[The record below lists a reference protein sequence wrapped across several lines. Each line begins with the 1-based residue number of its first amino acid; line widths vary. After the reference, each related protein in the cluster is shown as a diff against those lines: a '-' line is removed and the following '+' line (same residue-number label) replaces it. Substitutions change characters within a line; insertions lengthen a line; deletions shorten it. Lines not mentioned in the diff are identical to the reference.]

1 MLPLLPLI
9 AGQGIRLLGPQIL
22 RHLAAKEVFGLAESA
37 LASRAMPMLG
47 QALARGENFIPGTGT
62 LSKGTSMGTSP
73 LELGKLLGKA
83 DIIND
88 LAGRALVEFG
98 PKLVGM
104 AVPGLAP
111 AMQAIEFAKKAA
123 DTFTTTQ
130 NSGAFLST
138 LSKLDLSSILR
149 ASAGSNSTLLPS
161 LVDTISG
168 LTQTVATHANN
179 DRDAGAATQPAP
191 GR

>member
-1 MLPLLPLI
+1 
-9 AGQGIRLLGPQIL
+9 
-22 RHLAAKEVFGLAESA
+22 
-37 LASRAMPMLG
+37 MLG
-47 QALARGENFIPGTGT
+47 QALTRGENFIPGTGT
-62 LSKGTSMGTSP
+62 LSKGISMGTNP
-73 LELGKLLGKA
+73 MEMGKLLGKA

-98 PKLVGM
+98 PKLAGM

-111 AMQAIEFAKKAA
+111 AMLAVEFAKKAA

-149 ASAGSNSTLLPS
+149 VSEGANSTLLSS
-161 LVDTISG
+161 LVDTISS
-168 LTQTVATHANN
+168 LTQTAATHVNH
-179 DRDAGAATQPAP
+179 DRDAGALTQPAP

>member
-1 MLPLLPLI
+1 MPL
-9 AGQGIRLLGPQIL
+9 
-22 RHLAAKEVFGLAESA
+22 
-37 LASRAMPMLG
+37 LG

-62 LSKGTSMGTSP
+62 LARGADLGASP
-73 LELGKLLGKA
+73 LEMGKLLGKA

-98 PKLVGM
+98 PKLAGL

-123 DTFTTTQ
+123 DTFTATQ

-149 ASAGSNSTLLPS
+149 ASEGSNSTLLPS
-161 LVDTISG
+161 LVDSISS
-168 LTQTVATHANN
+168 LTQTAATHVNN
-179 DRDAGAATQPAP
+179 DRDTGAATQPAP